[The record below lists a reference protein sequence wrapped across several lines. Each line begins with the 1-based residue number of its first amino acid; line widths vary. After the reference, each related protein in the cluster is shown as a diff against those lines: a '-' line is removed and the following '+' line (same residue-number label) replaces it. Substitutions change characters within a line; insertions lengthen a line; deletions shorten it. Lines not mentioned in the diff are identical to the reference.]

1 MYNNQKGDPM
11 KNIISI
17 TDKIKERK
25 ISKIPKVF
33 DLDDVYYYFNL
44 IEDYLKELKELSKE
58 EKYYNLCL
66 DEEFK
71 LLSNIYQSF
80 MNILFDYYNNFDEY
94 EESERVLFEFLTELE
109 KICKNIEVIK
119 ENEENSKE
127 EYELNDVI
135 KYSNKIEYKLNELYE
150 LSLKDKKYWVECT
163 NGQRKILIMIYSSFF
178 DILKIEY
185 ENFDKTESN
194 NKILAKFLTQLFLI
208 CDDFV
213 EISLIKK
220 NIDKNILKYENKK
233 LEN

>member
-58 EKYYNLCL
+58 EKHYNLCL

-94 EESERVLFEFLTELE
+94 EESERVLFEFLTELD
-109 KICKNIEVIK
+109 KICQSIDNKSIEEK
-119 ENEENSKE
+119 ES
-127 EYELNDVI
+127 YELEDVI

-185 ENFDKTESN
+185 ENFDETESN

-213 EISLIKK
+213 DISLIKK
-220 NIDKNILKYENKK
+220 NMDKNILKYENKK
-233 LEN
+233 VEN